1 MGLYL
6 YSTGSQQQ
14 LLSVM
19 SHLGLSESYD
29 SITGKK
35 CRKKKKKKDH
45 QNPDSRGPAF
55 DATKSPTME
64 KIDEESLWQGGSLR
78 QLSNSMLDMARA
90 VASTGLFATSYDN
103 INMVFKAA
111 EQVVGRTGRR
121 TVRLGYLLSH

>member
-6 YSTGSQQQ
+6 YSTGSQRQP
-14 LLSVM
+14 LSVM
-19 SHLGLSESYD
+19 SHLGLSESYY

-45 QNPDSRGPAF
+45 QNPDSHGPAF

-64 KIDEESLWQGGSLR
+64 KIDEESLWHGGSLR

-90 VASTGLFATSYDN
+90 VALTGLFATSYDN
-103 INMVFKAA
+103 INMVSKAA
-111 EQVVGRTGRR
+111 KQVVGRTGRR
-121 TVRLGYLLSH
+121 TVHLGYLLSH